1 MAKPNN
7 RPLAVVTGA
16 SSGIGLELARVL
28 GAERNYNLV
37 IAAEDHAGLQI
48 AKTRLEGIGA
58 RVLAAVTADLSTTE
72 GVDHLYESASRCGD
86 IDTLCANAGIGVQGE
101 FAAGTS
107 FEQEL
112 KLINLNVT
120 GQVYLIKRIAADMV
134 EQGHGNI
141 LITSSVAGI
150 LPAPYM
156 AVYGASKAFLRNFG
170 EAIRRELHDDGGVV
184 TVLEPGP
191 PTRNSSTAR
200 ECKTPRLGVVEKTIR
215 RWSPE
220 GRSVRSRK
228 TATRWRLAAG
238 GYSRV
243 WLLLRQVMCAPR
255 CTRTRSNSLTNILT
269 SGAPLATP

>member
-1 MAKPNN
+1 MAKPDN

-170 EAIRRELHDDGGVV
+170 EAIRQELHDDGVIV

-191 PTRNSSTAR
+191 TDTQFFDRAGMQNTKAGRGRKDDPAMVARKAIRALEKDRNSIATGRGRLFKGLAVI
-200 ECKTPRLGVVEKTIR
+200 TP
-215 RWSPE
+215 SN
-220 GRSVRSRK
+220 VRAK
-228 TATRWRLAAG
+228 MHED
-238 GYSRV
+238 
-243 WLLLRQVMCAPR
+243 QVKRPDHH
-255 CTRTRSNSLTNILT
+255 
-269 SGAPLATP
+269 PH